1 VQSPRGNQDVQSPRG
16 NQNVQSPRGNQ
27 DVQSPRGNQ
36 DVQSPRGNQN
46 VQSPRAG
53 SGATASGQAPRA
65 DISKA
70 ASLVK
75 DAEAAC
81 KSGNMTVASEKAK
94 AAIELLK

>member
-1 VQSPRGNQDVQSPRG
+1 VQSPRS
-16 NQNVQSPRGNQ
+16 
-27 DVQSPRGNQ
+27 
-36 DVQSPRGNQN
+36 
-46 VQSPRAG
+46 G
-53 SGATASGQAPRA
+53 SGATASSQAPRA

-81 KSGNMTVASEKAK
+81 KIGNMTMASDKAK